1 MGLTEH
7 HGGAGESAMADG
19 TCRPIRL
26 LVAEDNAMMR
36 TAIRSVLADQ
46 TDLRVVGEATDGSEA
61 TALTEDL
68 LPDVIVMDINMPRM
82 NGIEAARYIKIHFP
96 RIAILGLSVNADEYR
111 NTMLEVGATAVIQ
124 KEAMHE
130 LHGAIRV
137 AVQEARR
144 LRGTASTGELKSI
157 SEPPVAVRTVR

>member
-1 MGLTEH
+1 
-7 HGGAGESAMADG
+7 MADG

-157 SEPPVAVRTVR
+157 SEPPAAARTVR